1 MRRKKPLTN
10 LKEHSAFM
18 RSFAKEVHERMKA
31 EQSQFISAAN
41 VQSFNHGI
49 QWQSHNSSNPD
60 DVSTMQSLR
69 NEIAIDVSDLVS
81 YKISALE
88 ATIRG
93 LTSSMI
99 ESFLRE
105 MYATAGKACEASGQ
119 SVDGKGKSFGETF
132 IEILEKLEFGVDR
145 EGKPVMPDIHVGP
158 DGFEKIKNDPSI
170 HSPEIKL
177 RIDEITERKQR
188 EAVERERARRGKY
201 KVGND

>member
-10 LKEHSAFM
+10 SKEHSAFM
-18 RSFAKEVHERMKA
+18 RCFAKEVHERLKA

-81 YKISALE
+81 YRISALE

-93 LTSSMI
+93 LTTSMI

-170 HSPEIKL
+170 HVPEIKL

-188 EAVERERARRGKY
+188 EAVERERARREKY
-201 KVGND
+201 KVNNV

>member
-1 MRRKKPLTN
+1 MPKKKPLTN
-10 LKEHSAFM
+10 SKEHAAFM
-18 RSFAKEVHERMKA
+18 QCFAKEVNERLKA
-31 EQSQFISAAN
+31 EQSRFISAAN

-69 NEIAIDVSDLVS
+69 NEIAIDVSDIVS
-81 YKISALE
+81 YRISSLD
-88 ATIRG
+88 ATIRS
-93 LTSSMI
+93 LTNSML

-105 MYATAGKACEASGQ
+105 MYASAGKACEASGQ

-145 EGKPVMPDIHVGP
+145 EGKPVTPDIHLHP
-158 DGFEKIKNDPSI
+158 DDAKRIQNDPSI
-170 HSPEIKL
+170 HAPDIKL

-188 EAVERERARRGKY
+188 EAIEREQARREKF
-201 KVGND
+201 KVDND

>member
-1 MRRKKPLTN
+1 
-10 LKEHSAFM
+10 M

>member
-10 LKEHSAFM
+10 PKEHSAFM
-18 RSFAKEVHERMKA
+18 RCFAKEVHERLKA

-81 YKISALE
+81 YRISALE
-88 ATIRG
+88 STIRG
-93 LTSSMI
+93 LTTSMI

-119 SVDGKGKSFGETF
+119 SVDGKEKSFGETF

-170 HSPEIKL
+170 HAPEIKL

-201 KVGND
+201 KVDNG